1 MSRSTELSGAERWAA
16 VDTYIEDLYTRSDA
30 AAARVLENQR
40 AAGLPDIAVSPAQ
53 AKLLSVLTRSIGARR
68 VLEFGT
74 LGGYSTLWFAR
85 AVGPEGAVVTFEL
98 EQHHADVA
106 RASLA
111 EAGVG
116 ERVKIRV
123 GPAADNLGS
132 LAADEPFDLVFIDAD
147 KPSNV
152 AYYEAAMS
160 HVRAGSLVI
169 VDNVV
174 RDGAVA
180 DAESDDPRV
189 RGSRAIIERVAGDSR
204 VEGSVVQTVGSKFYD
219 GMIIAVVL

>member
-1 MSRSTELSGAERWAA
+1 MSSHNELNGASRWAA
-16 VDTYIEDLYTRSDA
+16 VDSYVEELFLAGDDE
-30 AAARVLENQR
+30 AARVLANQR

-53 AKLLSVLTRSIGARR
+53 GKLLSVLARSVGARR

-85 AVGPEGAVVTFEL
+85 AVGEGGAVVSFEL
-98 EQHHADVA
+98 EQRHADVA
-106 RASLA
+106 NSSLA

-116 ERVKIRV
+116 ERVEIRV
-123 GPAADNLGS
+123 GPALDNLNT

-147 KPSNV
+147 KPSNA
-152 AYYEAAMS
+152 AYYEAAMTRV
-160 HVRAGSLVI
+160 HPGTLII

-174 RDGAVA
+174 RDGGLVEA
-180 DAESDDPRV
+180 DSDDPRIQ
-189 RGSRAIIERVAGDSR
+189 GSRAVVERVAADSR
-204 VEGSVVQTVGSKFYD
+204 VEGSVVQTVGAKFYD